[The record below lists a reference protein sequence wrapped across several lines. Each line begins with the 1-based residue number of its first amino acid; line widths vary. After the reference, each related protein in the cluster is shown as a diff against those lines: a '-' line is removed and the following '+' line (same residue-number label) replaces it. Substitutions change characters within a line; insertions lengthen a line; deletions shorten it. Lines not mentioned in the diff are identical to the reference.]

1 MTCSRW
7 IRVCVDMLDHPV
19 VGINVPPPRPK
30 DQSRHAV
37 QPAMAWLDMLCA
49 ASWKE
54 RKVHHK
60 DKVITLKRGEFIA
73 GRAYWAKR
81 WNWGEQAVRSFFAR
95 LVKCEMIAISNQ
107 SLGHTA
113 NIVSICNYDLYQG
126 ALTDSQPEEKPELN
140 QCSTSAQP
148 ETNQTVYRNNR
159 EINNIPS
166 VTTVVPVAARAEAA
180 AAKPKIDFRDLH
192 RRLIEAGGDAL
203 NRTSASLETVSDV
216 IGWIETGADL
226 DKDILPVIR
235 AKAARARPQSI
246 RSWQYFA
253 TAVADAVEKRK
264 RGLPTVAEPEAPPV
278 FRVSPE
284 TVRYAKPALD
294 DSWLHELRAKNEQRR
309 AATC

>member
-7 IRVCVDMLDHPV
+7 IRVCVDTFDHPSLK
-19 VGINVPPPRPK
+19 GEFDRR
-30 DQSRHAV
+30 S
-37 QPAMAWLDMLCA
+37 AWLWLIANA
-49 ASWKE
+49 AWKD
-54 RKVHHK
+54 HK
-60 DKVITLKRGEFIA
+60 TRTRGGMVELKRGQVMA
-73 GRAYWAKR
+73 GTEYLAGVWGWSRKKVRTFLGELEAEGMIEKGPAK
-81 WNWGEQAVRSFFAR
+81 
-95 LVKCEMIAISNQ
+95 NQ
-107 SLGHTA
+107 YATILT
-113 NIVSICNYDLYQG
+113 ICNYDKYQTPAENEANERASEG
-126 ALTDSQPEEKPELN
+126 PAKGQREASEGPH
-140 QCSTSAQP
+140 STRD
-148 ETNQTVYRNNR
+148 TRD
-159 EINNIPS
+159 INNIPS
-166 VTTVVPVAARAEAA
+166 VATVVPLAARAEAA

-253 TAVADAVEKRK
+253 TAVAEAVEKRK

>member
-7 IRVCVDMLDHPV
+7 IRVCVDTFDHPSLK
-19 VGINVPPPRPK
+19 GEFDRR
-30 DQSRHAV
+30 S
-37 QPAMAWLDMLCA
+37 AWLWLIANA
-49 ASWKE
+49 AWKD
-54 RKVHHK
+54 HK
-60 DKVITLKRGEFIA
+60 TRTRGGIVEIKRGQVLA
-73 GRAYWAKR
+73 GLKFLADTWGWSIKR
-81 WNWGEQAVRSFFAR
+81 VRTFLGELEAEGMIERGQTKNQYAAV
-95 LVKCEMIAISNQ
+95 V
-107 SLGHTA
+107 T
-113 NIVSICNYDLYQG
+113 ICNYDKYQTPTETEATDG
-126 ALTDSQPEEKPELN
+126 ASEGQARGKRGASEG
-140 QCSTSAQP
+140 QHSTKD
-148 ETNQTVYRNNR
+148 TRD
-159 EINNIPS
+159 INNIPS
-166 VTTVVPVAARAEAA
+166 VATVVPLAARAEAA

-226 DKDILPVIR
+226 DQDILPVIR

-253 TAVADAVEKRK
+253 TAVAEAVEKRK
-264 RGLPTVAEPEAPPV
+264 RGLPTVAEPEVQPV